1 MRQIYPIL
9 IIQILTIFFKPP
21 HQRQPLQLLY
31 HKINKIFMT
40 DQIEKEITINE
51 LATIVING
59 FENVNKKFGNMD
71 RQFENVDKRFGSIDK
86 QFENVD
92 KRFGNMDRQFGNI
105 DKEFKSVH
113 QEIENLAISTANGF
127 MEVHKEI

>member
-1 MRQIYPIL
+1 
-9 IIQILTIFFKPP
+9 
-21 HQRQPLQLLY
+21 
-31 HKINKIFMT
+31 MT

-71 RQFENVDKRFGSIDK
+71 R

-127 MEVHKEI
+127 MEVHKEINGQNNEIKGIKSDLGDLKEYMNYRFTGVENRIDDMATTRGKHEE